1 MSTKFISAEELGI
14 ELEKIVSEYTEDVQ
28 EAIEE
33 EIDKTAE
40 LMLKDIKTS
49 TAWTDRTKGAKGY
62 RKGFRIKKGGKFGY
76 ATRTIYNKNKPG
88 LVHLLELGHAKKGG
102 GRVSERP
109 HLRPAYDKYAPQMEK
124 NIEKIIKRGG
134 K

>member
-1 MSTKFISAEELGI
+1 MSIKFISAEELGV
-14 ELEKIVSEYTEDVQ
+14 ELEKMVSEYTEDVQ
-28 EAIEE
+28 EAIED

-40 LMLKDIKTS
+40 LMLKDIRGS

-62 RKGFRIKKGGKFGY
+62 RKGFKVKKGDKFGY

-88 LVHLLELGHAKKGG
+88 LVHLLELGHAKAKG
-102 GRVSERP
+102 GRVSARP
-109 HLRPAYDKYAPQMEK
+109 HLRLAFDKHAPQMEK
-124 NIEKIIKRGG
+124 NIEEIIKKGG